1 MNTSF
6 EIKAA
11 SDEWYTPRELVDSL
25 GEFDLDPCAP
35 VKRLW
40 DTAKKHFTK
49 EDDGLSKDW
58 EGKRVWLNPPYSKPL
73 IDLFVKKMAENNNGI
88 ALLYNRC
95 DNVMFQEVIFKKS
108 FWYFLYEKAGEILPS
123 RWNTRRLAGHRVC
136 SCSIRRVQCKG
147 SGEPENTRKIHK
159 TVK

>member
-6 EIKAA
+6 ERKAA
-11 SDEWYTPRELVDSL
+11 SDEWYTPKDLVDSL

-95 DNVMFQEVIFKKS
+95 DNVMFQEVIFKKAS
-108 FWYFLYEKAGEILPS
+108 GIFFMRKRVKFYRPDGTQGGSPGTGSVLVAFGESNAKVLENLKIPGKFI
-123 RWNTRRLAGHRVC
+123 RL
-136 SCSIRRVQCKG
+136 
-147 SGEPENTRKIHK
+147 
-159 TVK
+159 